1 MIKRPTFLELA
12 TAMLKRGFAVTP
24 VDPNAKGGRLWW
36 QYKYFVTNLSE
47 VIQLS
52 KDYTDHNVGIVSRRG
67 VGNVCFLDIDGEG
80 VLEQIEAETGHKMPE
95 TLVVQSRP
103 QSALWKRHFY
113 FLQTPESF
121 AAFQK
126 EITGIADLSITDA
139 EGKHPNRYDLKGV
152 GGGGYVVAPG
162 SVRDNGEVYAFEH
175 DKPIDEIAKLPEW
188 LITWTKEDVHKYRSQ
203 TAKLRDAEQKKHGE
217 ATASDSPLPEYTK
230 AEINIALWNR
240 AWSYAPLGTRRATIE
255 RALKEQMQDFMKD
268 GHRLAVEWADRIHD
282 IASDP
287 RLPIGSLKKEFLG
300 KLKRPISIKQ
310 DERVPKPGEIFGTP
324 PAIRRYK
331 IMETEIATFPPS
343 ISAPEVYTR
352 LKAALNAVDLTL
364 ARDKTD
370 NRAVG
375 RAMYKAGYGLDKKI
389 WTKGFWKERREVGG

>member
-52 KDYTDHNVGIVSRRG
+52 KDYPDHNVGIVSRRG

-80 VLEQIEAETGHKMPE
+80 VLEQIERETGHKMPE
-95 TLVVQSRP
+95 ALVVQSRP
-103 QSALWKRHFY
+103 QSAPWKRHFC
-113 FLQTPESF
+113 FLQTPVSY

-126 EITGIADLSITDA
+126 EITGIADLSVMDA
-139 EGKHPNRYDLKGV
+139 EGKHPNRYDLKGC

-162 SVRDNGEVYAFEH
+162 SVRDNGEVYSVEH
-175 DKPIDEIAKLPEW
+175 DGQIGAIPEW
-188 LITWTKEDVHKYRSQ
+188 LVAWIIQDVRKYRSQ
-203 TAKLRDAEQKKHGE
+203 TAKLREAEQRKHDE
-217 ATASDSPLPEYTK
+217 ATANNGPLPEYTK
-230 AEINIALWNR
+230 TEINIALWNR

-255 RALKEQMQDFMKD
+255 RALREQMEDFMKD
-268 GHRLAVEWADRIHD
+268 GRRLSVEWADRIHD
-282 IASDP
+282 IAFDP
-287 RLPIGSLKKEFLG
+287 RLPIGSLKKQFLG

-310 DERVPKPGEIFGTP
+310 EEIVAKPGEIWGTP
-324 PAIRRYK
+324 PAIHRYK
-331 IMETEIATFPPS
+331 IMETEIATFSPS
-343 ISAPEVYTR
+343 IPASEVHTR
-352 LKAALNAVDLTL
+352 LKAALDAVGLTL

-389 WTKGFWKERREVGG
+389 WAKSFWKERREVGG